1 MFTKMRLSLQKT
13 CCQFHTRSPRLWST
27 HVIDSDD
34 SIPDSQCPSGMDKD
48 LALLRAA
55 CTPCLA
61 NSVSQAVHS
70 VITRRIGSGEADILG
85 QESVDPSRLSSPPNP
100 QKTGLEDLRST

>member
-1 MFTKMRLSLQKT
+1 MFVKMRLSLQKYVLSVPHP
-13 CCQFHTRSPRLWST
+13 QPQVWST

-85 QESVDPSRLSSPPNP
+85 QESVDPSRLSSPPPP